1 MGYGRNYNT
10 GGVTMR
16 DSFAAYVEKFK
27 NTKPINSKQSKGV
40 VPLGHRNKHHMAN
53 ISMPD
58 EDTVHLNFYGHPL
71 VVWKPDDTLEIRP
84 PRYYSAF
91 AVDNIQQ
98 FAPVGIHFGWN
109 RGRLVVQHEGNT
121 YLLEDRKDKSLKFK
135 QVSPRTYEL
144 VDVPVEYAIRKKRG
158 MEKKYLKDCEPFL
171 DWMDLVKS
179 IDNTPT
185 DPSADME
192 VAMDVLYKELG
203 LMSADEFDRWSQE
216 WDKSG
221 GSSAIGKDRWSIARN
236 REHLPHGGKGQW
248 RGDRKGFHTKGC
260 EVLMNWITSPLNDN
274 WTTALYVITKN
285 QGQRKSF
292 RWNGEFKWTVELSR
306 ADAVEYLKEIILHL
320 HFDECFVKEPLG
332 AGEIPTKQN
341 HEYTHVFGETL

>member
-1 MGYGRNYNT
+1 MMGYGRNYNT

-121 YLLEDRKDKSLKFK
+121 YLLEDRKDRSLKFK

-185 DPSADME
+185 DPAADIK

-221 GSSAIGKDRWSIARN
+221 GSSATGKDRWSITRN

-248 RGDRKGFHTKGC
+248 RGDKKGFHTKGC

-274 WTTALYVITKN
+274 WTTALYVIT
-285 QGQRKSF
+285 QG
-292 RWNGEFKWTVELSR
+292 N
-306 ADAVEYLKEIILHL
+306 
-320 HFDECFVKEPLG
+320 HFAFAL
-332 AGEIPTKQN
+332 
-341 HEYTHVFGETL
+341 